1 MTREQLL
8 LKVAYQILKQQARS
22 YYVLNILEQ
31 DTIWDGVRCD
41 GYCLMEEINDLLL
54 EQGIDPEEVEELA
67 EGEE

>member
-8 LKVAYQILKQQARS
+8 LKVAYQLLKKQKTS
-22 YYVLNILEQ
+22 SYVLNIFEQ
-31 DTIWDGVRCD
+31 ETVWDGVRCD

-54 EQGIDPEEVEELA
+54 EQGINPEELEELA